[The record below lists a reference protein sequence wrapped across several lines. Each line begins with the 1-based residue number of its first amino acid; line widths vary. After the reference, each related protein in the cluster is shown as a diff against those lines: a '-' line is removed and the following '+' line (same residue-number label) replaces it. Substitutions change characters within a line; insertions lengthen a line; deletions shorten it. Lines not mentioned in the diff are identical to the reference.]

1 MLPCFW
7 LLPRRDVRGLSGSL
21 GLRSI
26 GWTAP
31 YSTSARKK
39 TFIYKYSRVSAR
51 KFFNLYVRA
60 SGSKD
65 ISHFYTRALARGN
78 FSICSHVSATRLLNL
93 YVRASAR
100 RNFLFLFPRQHEKIS
115 KFIFFARQRA
125 RKFLIYMFACQAR
138 RRTFLIST
146 RASAR
151 KILK

>member
-1 MLPCFW
+1 MPQSLCRMLPCFW

-100 RNFLFLFPRQHEKIS
+100 KNFLFLF
-115 KFIFFARQRA
+115 ARQREEFFNLSSSRVSA
-125 RKFLIYMFACQAR
+125 RKFLIYMFARQAR
-138 RRTFLIST
+138 RTYLIST
-146 RASAR
+146 HLAR
-151 KILK
+151 